1 MAARL
6 GKMLLLAV
14 VVFAL
19 GLIALSV
26 ADGAER
32 WVGPAIILAIVGMV
46 GFGVRDVL
54 ISKS

>member
-1 MAARL
+1 MASRL

-19 GLIALSV
+19 GLMALSV

-46 GFGVRDVL
+46 GLGVRYVL